1 MIRILLLVLLLT
13 GQAAHAHKSSDSY
26 LQLHAQGDS
35 LRGRWDIAL
44 RDLDY
49 ALGLDRNGDGRLTW
63 GEVRAA
69 AETIKSY
76 ALAHLALA
84 ANDTACPLQAGD
96 LLIDEHSDGRYAVLP
111 LSARCSKPV
120 QSLNLNYSL
129 FFDLDRQHRGLL
141 TLQSGDAQQTAIF
154 SPEGRRQHWN
164 EIGGEPAADAWTRLQ
179 DFARE
184 GVWHIWIGYDH
195 LLFLLSLLLPAALI
209 RESKG
214 WQPKTGFKTTLGEV
228 VAVVSAFT
236 LAHSLT
242 LSLAVLQI
250 VSLPSRWVEAAIAA
264 SVLLA
269 ALNNIVPCVTRRKYW
284 VAFGFGLI
292 HGLGIAS
299 VLLDM
304 QLSTQNVAWALF
316 SFNLGVELGQLAVVA
331 AVLPLIGYFSRYR
344 YYPAVAM
351 HAGSATIAGLALI
364 WLAERS
370 LDINLISG

>member
-1 MIRILLLVLLLT
+1 MIRIVLFALLLA
-13 GQAAHAHKSSDSY
+13 GQAAHAHKASDSY
-26 LQLHAQGDS
+26 LQLAARGDS
-35 LRGRWDIAL
+35 LQGRWDIAL

-49 ALGLDRNGDGRLTW
+49 AIGLDRDADGRLTW

-69 AETIKSY
+69 AESIKAY
-76 ALAHLALA
+76 ALTHLAL
-84 ANDTACPLQAGD
+84 TADDEVCPLHAGD
-96 LLIDEHSDGRYAVLP
+96 LLIEQHSDGRYAVVP
-111 LSARCSKPV
+111 LSAPCPNSV
-120 QSLNLNYSL
+120 HSLNLDYSL
-129 FFDLDRQHRGLL
+129 FFDLDKQHRGLL
-141 TLQSGDAQQTAIF
+141 TLQLDDAQQTAIF
-154 SPEGRRQHWN
+154 SPETRRHHWN
-164 EIGGEPAADAWTRLQ
+164 KVEGDPAASAWTRLQ
-179 DFARE
+179 NFAGE

-209 RESKG
+209 RKPDG

-304 QLSTQNVAWALF
+304 RLSPQNVAWALF

-344 YYPAVAM
+344 YYPAMAM
-351 HAGSATIAGLALI
+351 HAGSAAIAGLALI